1 MARRDAHLERRL
13 VMASLWRQR
22 GSVALAVLAVAIGA
36 SVAAALMHLSS
47 DIGRKLTRELRALG
61 PNLLLVPAGPDAPP
75 APAAGAAAG
84 ATPAMAAGPTPALYL
99 DAAEAGRRLAAAHLS
114 GAPLLYVAATAEAGI
129 HTLQVPVIGAPLER
143 VRALHPA
150 WRIEGPSSGALIGAR
165 LADRLGGGAL
175 HTIHL
180 SVGGRTL
187 DIAAPARLSAGG
199 PDDDALWIPL
209 ADAQRLANLPGRASL
224 AQARVDDP
232 RAAQQATAV
241 LEAGGGM
248 RALTLHA
255 LSETEAVLLAR
266 MRRLMTLVTAAALLA
281 AGLCAFGTLTDLAL
295 ERRRDIALIKSLGAS
310 RADVVR
316 LFVAESLAIGLLGG
330 LLGWVIGV
338 MFAEL
343 IGGTVFHAGIALRP
357 DVPALVVA
365 LSMAVAALA
374 GLGPIGLA
382 LAIEPAAA
390 LKGD

>member
-1 MARRDAHLERRL
+1 MARRDARLERRL
-13 VMASLWRQR
+13 VMAALWRQR

-36 SVAAALMHLSS
+36 SVAAALMHISS

-61 PNLLLVPAGPDAPP
+61 PNLLLVPAEGGADAGT
-75 APAAGAAAG
+75 AG
-84 ATPAMAAGPTPALYL
+84 YL
-99 DAAEAGRRLAAAHLS
+99 DAAEADRRLAAAHVN
-114 GAPLLYVAATAEAGI
+114 GACLLYLAATAESGI
-129 HTLQVPVIGAPLER
+129 HTLQVPVIGAPIDR

-150 WRIEGPSSGALIGAR
+150 WRVADGHTDVLIGAR
-165 LADRLGGGAL
+165 LAERLGGATRRG
-175 HTIHL
+175 IRL
-180 SVGGRTL
+180 SVGPRTL
-187 DIAAPARLSAGG
+187 EIAAPARLEAGG

-209 ADAQRLANLPGRASL
+209 GDAQRLANLPGRASL

-232 RAAQQATAV
+232 AAAARATAA
-241 LEAGGGM
+241 LEQGGGLK
-248 RALTLHA
+248 ALTLHA
-255 LSETEAVLLAR
+255 LSETEATLLAR

-330 LLGWVIGV
+330 LAGWVIGV

-357 DVPALVVA
+357 DVPAVVVA
-365 LSMAVAALA
+365 LSVAVASLA

-382 LAIEPAAA
+382 LSVEPATA